1 MIFWRLLP
9 VAILCLIGMILQWH
23 PELMQTIFGRADL
36 MWVSLGAAMLLGM
49 HLVVRSSGRGL
60 QILISVATIVC
71 ATLILAALSMAFP
84 FVSVEAPLTIA
95 TAVFAVLAALLTVP
109 AALAEGKSE
118 SSDNPIG
125 LQELALLACL
135 SLLAFIAPLCYAHSA
150 AAQEREKLVE
160 ALQSQRYQRA
170 RIFTQI
176 SLATTPDARV
186 LGVSIEDLTDELDRQ
201 IRHLQDFLRESP
213 KQPGAVAQIGERAIA
228 LMQLDRNDEAL
239 RLLLPAAQGGVPI
252 AWDYCG
258 LCYQRLGDWRRSL
271 EFYEMSQQFW
281 DGQQPSP
288 QRTNAMQSAF
298 RGIAFAHRNLEHAS
312 AAEAAYRVA
321 LELRPTAELHLL
333 LARLYEEQQQSSLAI
348 QHARH
353 AAKLA
358 PTEYGDQSQEIINQ
372 VKFSHFGCL
381 AGVHEGS

>member
-228 LMQLDRNDEAL
+228 LMQLDRNGDG
-239 RLLLPAAQGGVPI
+239 LLSRNEIPQQMMPMLQGADNNRDGVLDPQEVQSV
-252 AWDYCG
+252 AERMARSRG
-258 LCYQRLGDWRRSL
+258 RRGGPRSDR
-271 EFYEMSQQFW
+271 QPQ
-281 DGQQPSP
+281 GQ
-288 QRTNAMQSAF
+288 
-298 RGIAFAHRNLEHAS
+298 G
-312 AAEAAYRVA
+312 
-321 LELRPTAELHLL
+321 
-333 LARLYEEQQQSSLAI
+333 
-348 QHARH
+348 
-353 AAKLA
+353 
-358 PTEYGDQSQEIINQ
+358 QSQGQ
-372 VKFSHFGCL
+372 GQ
-381 AGVHEGS
+381 GSP